1 MWFAEPGT
9 APEADARAVAVA
21 DIALGNPRAAWVAE
35 APGLRWLQ
43 LASVGIDS
51 CLGLD
56 WPVPG
61 RRSAVTNLG
70 RVFADPVAESCLAGI
85 LALHRGID
93 ELSGLRARGTRAK
106 LYAFRGDAVHRCL
119 ATMPPTAPGRWS
131 TD

>member
-21 DIALGNPRAAWVAE
+21 DIA
-35 APGLRWLQ
+35 
-43 LASVGIDS
+43 
-51 CLGLD
+51 
-56 WPVPG
+56 
-61 RRSAVTNLG
+61 
-70 RVFADPVAESCLAGI
+70 
-85 LALHRGID
+85 HRGID

-106 LYAFRGDAVHRCL
+106 LYAFRGDAVHRCP